1 MRVINKDQL
10 DQFVK
15 NNLKFDLNKQ
25 NHILMAYTF
34 FPVIP
39 KWNVFMRSEED
50 YTEYYEREVEK
61 RSTQT
66 IYYLTCQG

>member
-1 MRVINKDQL
+1 
-10 DQFVK
+10 
-15 NNLKFDLNKQ
+15 
-25 NHILMAYTF
+25 MAYTF

-61 RSTQT
+61 RST
-66 IYYLTCQG
+66 